1 MTGSKS
7 RPSCRALSR
16 IRLLRPGFYGWYSS
30 RGPRV
35 SERRRYGGRGV
46 TGHGLRNRF
55 GPGPNP
61 FEEHRN
67 GRPIR
72 RAFPD
77 VMQGH
82 PPHWVHENVAA
93 QLVDVIRGAPRP
105 TPARDQPGVRPPGRG
120 PPDRRPLAVTHPI
133 AAIEHTPP
141 VNQHRPPETH
151 LANVLFGAL
160 PSLERHDYDHW
171 PRYWPSRWTV
181 PAVSSSTNST
191 AGDPAW
197 AVVSPSLVDTTPR
210 GRR

>member
-1 MTGSKS
+1 MGFGI
-7 RPSCRALSR
+7 ALA
-16 IRLLRPGFYGWYSS
+16 L
-30 RGPRV
+30 
-35 SERRRYGGRGV
+35 
-46 TGHGLRNRF
+46 
-55 GPGPNP
+55 PNP

-77 VMQGH
+77 VKQGH

-120 PPDRRPLAVTHPI
+120 PPDRRPLAVTHPV

-160 PSLERHDYDHW
+160 PSLERHDYDAQAQ
-171 PRYWPSRWTV
+171 PRELALLPSQLRQV
-181 PAVSSSTNST
+181 LPAGQSAEVSVEDHQKPVAPVLAEPMDGARS
-191 AGDPAW
+191 
-197 AVVSPSLVDTTPR
+197 VL
-210 GRR
+210 

>member
-1 MTGSKS
+1 MGFGIAL
-7 RPSCRALSR
+7 ALS
-16 IRLLRPGFYGWYSS
+16 
-30 RGPRV
+30 
-35 SERRRYGGRGV
+35 
-46 TGHGLRNRF
+46 
-55 GPGPNP
+55 NP

-77 VMQGH
+77 VKQGH

-120 PPDRRPLAVTHPI
+120 PPDRRPLAVTHPV

-160 PSLERHDYDHW
+160 PSLERHDYDAQAQ
-171 PRYWPSRWTV
+171 PRELALLPSQLRQV
-181 PAVSSSTNST
+181 LPAGQSAEVSVEDHQKPVAPVLAEPMDGARS
-191 AGDPAW
+191 
-197 AVVSPSLVDTTPR
+197 VL
-210 GRR
+210 